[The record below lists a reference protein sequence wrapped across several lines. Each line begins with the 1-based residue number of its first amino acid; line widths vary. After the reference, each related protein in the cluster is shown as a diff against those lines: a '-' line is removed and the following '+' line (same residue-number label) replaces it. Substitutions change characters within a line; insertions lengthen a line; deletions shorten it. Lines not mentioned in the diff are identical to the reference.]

1 MNKYFMAILVSVF
14 SPYVFSE
21 PVYLECEVKSE
32 TETLAF
38 SVTLDETSR
47 KITHSQ
53 PGGFA
58 FNSEG
63 FFTVDKIT
71 YQIIDDFSGVRM
83 VRRFDISRIDL
94 SAIHTSEISSTQ
106 FPDKIAPTVT
116 TMHGLCTILEVQAR
130 QF

>member
-1 MNKYFMAILVSVF
+1 MNRIVFAFLLSSFPLVAS
-14 SPYVFSE
+14 SE

-32 TETLAF
+32 TETLGF

-63 FFTVDKIT
+63 FFTPDKIT
-71 YQIIDDFSGVRM
+71 YQLIDDFSGIRM
-83 VRRFDISRIDL
+83 VRRFEISRIDL
-94 SAIHTSEISSTQ
+94 SAGHISEISSTQ
-106 FPDKIAPTVT
+106 FPDQIAPTIT
-116 TMHGLCTILEVQAR
+116 AMHGLCKLLEVQAR